1 MTKEKLAYYG
11 KMSNA
16 DFTALFTS
24 QNMTVKEGL
33 TPKLGKK
40 LSFIRTMCLDRG
52 EISLH
57 SLNSLYADSKKIDKR
72 GYFKADEIITF
83 DDLAKLQKLTIQG
96 ATCAVKDDAL
106 RMLDADGKP
115 LFMEVHR
122 DKKTGSLSVALTV
135 YDTCLCDVTVIPEA
149 EWKKAKEEAERKQL
163 AKLLEKYGN

>member
-11 KMSNA
+11 KLSNA

-40 LSFIRTMCLDRG
+40 LMYIRAMCMDRG

-57 SLNSLYADSKKIDKR
+57 DLNVYYANGGKIEKR

-83 DDLAKLQKLTIQG
+83 EDLAKLQKLTIQG
-96 ATCAVKDDAL
+96 ATCAVKEDSL
-106 RMLDADGKP
+106 RMLNANGEP

-122 DKKTGSLSVALTV
+122 NKKTGSLSVALTV
-135 YDTCLCDVTVIPEA
+135 YDPCLCDVTVIPEA

-163 AKLLEKYGN
+163 AKLLEKYGK

>member
-11 KMSNA
+11 KLSNA

-40 LSFIRTMCLDRG
+40 LLFIRAICLDKG
-52 EISLH
+52 EVSLH
-57 SLNSLYADSKKIDKR
+57 SLNVLYGNSAKIEKR

-83 DDLAKLQKLTIQG
+83 EDLAKLQKLTIQG
-96 ATCAVKDDAL
+96 ATCAVKEDAL
-106 RMLDADGKP
+106 RMLSADGKP

-122 DKKTGSLSVALTV
+122 DKKTGSLSVALTE
-135 YDTCLCDVTVIPEA
+135 YDPCLCDVTVIPEA
-149 EWKKAKEEAERKQL
+149 DWKKAKEDAERKQL